1 VEGVAAP
8 AAPQAGSRPKKRQY
22 AAGESQAYYGNTEP
36 AYDQSYPQHMPSQ
49 QVPGQPAA
57 PQFFTPGANDGYPG
71 PAQNPTQGGYY
82 GPPAAQPYPG
92 QGYDQGHPPA
102 GPGAVDQL
110 AGQFGQMNVGAQPQY
125 SQGIGGQKPV
135 RHYTGPA
142 IEYCSSCSYNST
154 LSILSTS

>member
-1 VEGVAAP
+1 MCGTNHDPTELATGRTQWEHPQDGLDVEGVAAP
-8 AAPQAGSRPKKRQY
+8 AAPQATSRAKKRQY

-36 AYDQSYPQHMPSQ
+36 AFDQSYSQHA
-49 QVPGQPAA
+49 PGQPAGS
-57 PQFFTPGANDGYPG
+57 QFFTPGANDGYPG

-82 GPPAAQPYPG
+82 GPPAVSGGQQYPG

-125 SQGIGGQKPV
+125 GQGVGGQRPV
-135 RHYTGPA
+135 R
-142 IEYCSSCSYNST
+142 
-154 LSILSTS
+154 L